1 MGTSRVETGAAMT
14 MSKTWRRRLARGGS
28 YACRVVTAAV
38 ALAAAC
44 GWAAAVKVFVLH
56 QHPDTVDVA
65 AIAGRVDNQR
75 AAAGDFAADFVAAV
89 LTTPAKLRT
98 SLQRF
103 VAVSPDSAAP
113 QDVSSLAP
121 AVISTPRVWSV
132 VPAGSV
138 GDATLYSVT
147 VSVQERPYA
156 SAGPARAF
164 YRVPVSI
171 WHYQPRALDM
181 PARISDP
188 GPGADVALTY
198 EHPLDTNSE
207 IYSVVSGFIS
217 SYLTASAPLDRYVVA
232 GSWLTPVGGYRSA
245 VVTTA
250 ETDHEV
256 PDHPGPGTLMHVRA
270 SVTAQTSQFATVNF
284 SYPLAV
290 ENSGGTWM
298 VADIDLIPQTTS
310 ETQPTPVTAVP
321 R

>member
-1 MGTSRVETGAAMT
+1 
-14 MSKTWRRRLARGGS
+14 
-28 YACRVVTAAV
+28 
-38 ALAAAC
+38 
-44 GWAAAVKVFVLH
+44 
-56 QHPDTVDVA
+56 
-65 AIAGRVDNQR
+65 
-75 AAAGDFAADFVAAV
+75 
-89 LTTPAKLRT
+89 
-98 SLQRF
+98 
-103 VAVSPDSAAP
+103 
-113 QDVSSLAP
+113 
-121 AVISTPRVWSV
+121 VISTPRVWSV
-132 VPAGSV
+132 VLAGAA

-147 VSVQERPYA
+147 VSMQERPYA

-198 EHPLDTNSE
+198 GRPLDTNSE

-256 PDHPGPGTLMHVRA
+256 PDHPGPGTLLHVRA
-270 SVTAQTSQFATVNF
+270 GVTAQTSQFATVNF

-310 ETQPTPVTAVP
+310 ETQPAPATVAH